1 MLHRKEHLS
10 PNGLQQIVNIR
21 ALINNGLS
29 DTLKVAFPHVTP
41 VPRPVV
47 EPSEIPDPNWLA
59 GFVAGEGHF
68 MINIIKS
75 SSCKLGFQVRLLFK
89 ITQHSR
95 DSVLMQIIVGYLGCG
110 RCYLS
115 PVRESVDFLLTNFS
129 DIDQKIIPLFEKYPL
144 HGVKSKD
151 FTDFGKAAEI
161 IKVKGHLTPEGL
173 EQLYLIKAG
182 MNTGRANT

>member
-1 MLHRKEHLS
+1 MINVIIPHFVKYPLLTQKRADFELFKSIVEMLHRKEHLS

-29 DTLKVAFPHVTP
+29 DTLKAAFPHVTP

-68 MINIIKS
+68 IINIIKS

-95 DSVLMQIIVGYLGCG
+95 DSVLMQTIVGYLGCG
-110 RCYLS
+110 LARALLS
-115 PVRESVDFLLTNFS
+115 ISSSRIGRFS
-129 DIDQKIIPLFEKYPL
+129 FD
-144 HGVKSKD
+144 
-151 FTDFGKAAEI
+151 
-161 IKVKGHLTPEGL
+161 
-173 EQLYLIKAG
+173 
-182 MNTGRANT
+182 